1 MPRMRKGDLLNALAW
16 RGLWLCLLLSCP
28 PFAHAAGLVV
38 RQLADD
44 PPAQAVLSGEH
55 DRRLEAPRT
64 PGVIQ
69 QTSGGVRWWRIDA
82 DRAVPATGS
91 PKLLLRAPFL
101 YRVEAWVPG
110 RDAPTRHALYGEHA
124 DPRYSH
130 RALVVDLPHGIPA
143 GEAVWLRVHG
153 RSAMSMPVSL
163 ELLDDVHRDDLA
175 FVAWRAFIH
184 SIMLVLMLL
193 AVAFWIGTGERSY
206 GWFGGMLCF
215 AVLYTVS
222 IGGDLR
228 GLPGAEL
235 AFGSSPQT
243 NRVVG
248 AFGVVCS
255 NLFQRGYLDLPRKLP
270 GLDRLL
276 WIGTALGAVAG
287 TASLLVESSLTA
299 QLGNIA
305 LVLSAA
311 LLLAGSAILA
321 WRGDRPGRVVVL
333 SWLPLMVFTTLVA
346 AEMMGLWVGPPWLG
360 QGLAGSFA
368 LAGLLL
374 TIGLADKLL
383 QLRRDR
389 DRASRQAQL
398 DTVTKLLN
406 RHGIEERLF
415 GEAAAARA
423 RGAPLS
429 IAFVDLDHFKS
440 INDEYGH
447 GVGDQCLRIVSWRL
461 RNLLRRNDAI
471 GRYGGDEFLVVL
483 PDCGRA
489 EAMAIAERMRVS
501 VNCRPLAMADASIQA
516 SLSVGVAELAPGES
530 MDGLFERA
538 DTALYASKS
547 AGRDRVSA
555 APEPKGLWKMPPTE
569 AK

>member
-1 MPRMRKGDLLNALAW
+1 MRKGDLLSAFVW
-16 RGLWLCLLLSCP
+16 RSLWLCLLLSCP
-28 PFAHAAGLVV
+28 PFVHAAGLVV
-38 RQLADD
+38 RELADD
-44 PPAQAVLSGEH
+44 PPAKSVLSGEH
-55 DRRLEAPRT
+55 DRRLEAPRARQA
-64 PGVIQ
+64 IQ
-69 QTSGGVRWWRIDA
+69 QAGRGAHWWRIDA
-82 DRAVPATGS
+82 DAPVPASGS
-91 PKLLLRAPFL
+91 PKLLLQSPFL

-110 RDAPTRHALYGEHA
+110 RDALSRHALYGEHA
-124 DPRYSH
+124 DSRYSH
-130 RALVVDLPHGIPA
+130 RALVVDLPNGIPA
-143 GEAVWLRVHG
+143 GEAVWLRVEG

-163 ELLDDVHRDDLA
+163 QLLDDVHRDDLA

-222 IGGDLR
+222 IAGDLR
-228 GLPGAEL
+228 GLPWADVV
-235 AFGSSPQT
+235 FGSTPQT

-255 NLFQRGYLDLPRKLP
+255 NLFQRSYLDLPRKLP
-270 GLDRLL
+270 GLDRVL
-276 WIGTALGAVAG
+276 WVGTGLGAVAG
-287 TASLLVESSLTA
+287 TASLFVESSITA
-299 QLGNIA
+299 QVGNIA
-305 LVLSAA
+305 LVLSAV

-406 RHGIEERLF
+406 RHGVEERLF
-415 GEAAAARA
+415 REVDAVRW
-423 RGAPLS
+423 RGTSLS

-447 GVGDQCLRIVSWRL
+447 GIGDQCLRIVSWRL

-483 PDCGRA
+483 PDCAGA

-501 VNCRPLAMADASIQA
+501 VNCRPLTMSDASIHA
-516 SLSVGVAELAPGES
+516 SLSIGVAELAPGES
-530 MDGLFERA
+530 MDSLFERA

-555 APEPKGLWKMPPTE
+555 APEPKGLWTMQATG